1 MKKLVLML
9 ATIVATTTC
18 ALAQQTT
25 NTETVTAANADA
37 GKMTFPEQ
45 SFSFG
50 DVPEGPDVQHDFT
63 FTNTGKKPI
72 NIKHAGAGCGCTVAN
87 WPHEPVL
94 PGQTATIK
102 VTFHTA
108 SRPGA
113 FSKTVFIDSD
123 ADQPTYQLVINGTVK
138 PTGAASA
145 QK

>member
-1 MKKLVLML
+1 MKKLICLL
-9 ATIVATTTC
+9 ATVVATTTC
-18 ALAQQTT
+18 ALAQTSANNATT
-25 NTETVTAANADA
+25 ASVNADA

-45 SFSFG
+45 AHNFG
-50 DVPEGPDVQHDFT
+50 EVPEGPDVQHDFT

-72 NIKHAGAGCGCTVAN
+72 NIRHAGAGCGCTVAN

-108 SRPGA
+108 SRPGP

-123 ADQPTYQLVINGTVK
+123 ADQPTYQLAINGTVK